1 MLILVSSA
9 SILRTYNSANSWDL
23 QCLGYVLN
31 YFIVVSH
38 QGLQYC
44 RTLLYLWCQFFVL
57 NFLICSKY
65 QQGRPFLPLSP
76 DRSLLVD
83 GQGAYLFISWC
94 VTRCPISLANCAFA
108 KRLPIK
114 ERLPIEDV
122 SKYCKTHR
130 LQTNLF
136 SSLLFQ
142 NKFY

>member
-57 NFLICSKY
+57 NFLIFSKY
-65 QQGRPFLPLSP
+65 RQGRPFLPLSP
-76 DRSLLVD
+76 DPSLLVD

-94 VTRCPISLANCAFA
+94 VTTCPISLQIVH
-108 KRLPIK
+108 LPK
-114 ERLPIEDV
+114 GSQSRRG
-122 SKYCKTHR
+122 S
-130 LQTNLF
+130 Q
-136 SSLLFQ
+136 
-142 NKFY
+142 